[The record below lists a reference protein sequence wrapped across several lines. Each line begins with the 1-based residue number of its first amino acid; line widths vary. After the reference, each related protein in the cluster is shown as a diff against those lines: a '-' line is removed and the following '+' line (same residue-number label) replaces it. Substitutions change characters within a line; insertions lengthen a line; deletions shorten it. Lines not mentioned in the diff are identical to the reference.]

1 MQWKGLELKED
12 CRVEEEVHMCTPR
25 EGESKWL
32 TVQYQTAAGH
42 DAVPMPSRRVKEE
55 EEESTE
61 LKEEAEIQNKEEVVV
76 KDSTDGNSVLQC

>member
-1 MQWKGLELKED
+1 
-12 CRVEEEVHMCTPR
+12 
-25 EGESKWL
+25 
-32 TVQYQTAAGH
+32 
-42 DAVPMPSRRVKEE
+42 MPSRRVKEE